1 MLSAT
6 KELKNIPISIS
17 LLHEQ
22 EYNNLCLMLKMAEKP
37 NKRRA
42 FSERNTDKTAKSVKS
57 KHTCSPK
64 LSSNAAPLT
73 QDCPLSS
80 FMLI

>member
-1 MLSAT
+1 MLSTT

-22 EYNNLCLMLKMAEKP
+22 EYNNLCLMLKMTEKP

-42 FSERNTDKTAKSVKS
+42 FSERNKDKSGKVKQ
-57 KHTCSPK
+57 TCSPK
-64 LSSNAAPLT
+64 LSYTKETSTDQNSS
-73 QDCPLSS
+73 LSS